1 MCELSGSRVRGA
13 RGASRIALDH
23 TPELKVTS
31 RAPGAPRLH
40 LHLFKALIFTFLHL
54 NISNLWTLRGL
65 GAVCLDFIMGG
76 VLCMCSIG
84 NLSLSSLRDFHY
96 AGTSL
101 CTVCT
106 LLGYFGRA
114 HKSGVDLA
122 VLTLTRA

>member
-1 MCELSGSRVRGA
+1 M
-13 RGASRIALDH
+13 
-23 TPELKVTS
+23 
-31 RAPGAPRLH
+31 
-40 LHLFKALIFTFLHL
+40 
-54 NISNLWTLRGL
+54 
-65 GAVCLDFIMGG
+65 DFIMGG
-76 VLCMCSIG
+76 VLCSIG

-106 LLGYFGRA
+106 LLLGYFGRA